1 MSEPK
6 SAKKIT
12 LELVERLDDDVT
24 YDDIMYELYAL
35 QKIER
40 GLNDV
45 EEGRTMP
52 HSEVKDRLRQW
63 LK

>member
-45 EEGRTMP
+45 EEGWTMP